1 MTGLAAE
8 IRRVVF
14 AHPLLRGIDAR
25 GQDEI
30 AAVARVRHLQAG
42 DVVFR
47 RGEDGDMVF
56 VVVSGQVELSAV
68 RRGDE
73 RASVVRVAGPSDTFG
88 EDALLAVGAPRR
100 ISATAAAAAV
110 VAQLPVSLL
119 WRGAGRAGAAALAQR
134 EMRLWRRR
142 ATADLLATMA
152 ATRDLPEAERE
163 LLLDAVVHVTR
174 DRGETIYAAGDAPDG
189 LYLVVDGL
197 VQLQEAGDEAVGVR
211 AYLLP
216 GDGFGDEDAL
226 AGQPRMLSAVAMGKS
241 RLLLLPTEPLRTAVD
256 RNPRVLQRLRRI
268 ETDRAG
274 QQAAIMAEADAR
286 STQHVFHDLYR
297 MQIARSLL
305 VIDQQSCVRCGH
317 CAWACADVH
326 DGVARLVR
334 RGDKVLTTV
343 GGVEQSLLVV
353 NSCQHCKNPSCMID
367 CPTGAIG
374 RDPGGEVFIRDD
386 LCTGCGNCAKA
397 CPWENIRM
405 APRAK
410 PGTGPSAT
418 ATSLATKCD
427 LCRDYTGPACVQAC
441 PTSAIT
447 RLDPNRDVAEIA
459 ALGGVRARPG
469 RGGLPW
475 GSALVAGAGVAAAGA
490 TVYAW
495 RLQSAGQLRPG
506 TGDGWWAGVIAAIAI
521 GWLLSY
527 AIPKRVIRLWL
538 RRRPKGRRRQQVA
551 DTPPPRSKVRPW
563 YLLHLCVGLV
573 AIVGVVAHAGA
584 RMPAD
589 PSGSLHAAFWLV
601 TGLGLLSA
609 LSYRVVPRT
618 LARLERVGALPE
630 DLPAQRDELV
640 DALYRRASGQ
650 DARTKQVV
658 AQVLVP
664 YTRSLLGPLALLVSG
679 RSLAQERRRLATRI
693 GGDAALPPA
702 LHDMVRTVVQLRAW
716 PLRVGLSALLRV
728 FTPLHV
734 LSTGLL
740 VALLAVHIAVMGG
753 GP

>member
-1 MTGLAAE
+1 MTGLAADV
-8 IRRVVF
+8 RRVVF

-30 AAVARVRHLQAG
+30 AAAARVRQLQPG

-47 RGEDGDMVF
+47 RGDDGDAVF
-56 VVVSGQVELSAV
+56 VVVAGHVELSAV

-73 RASVVRVAGPSDTFG
+73 RVSVVRTAATSDTFG
-88 EDALLAVGAPRR
+88 EDALLADGAPRR
-100 ISATAAAAAV
+100 MTATAATSATI
-110 VAQLPVSLL
+110 AQLPVGLL
-119 WRGAGRAGAAALAQR
+119 WRGAGRAGAAALAER

-152 ATRDLPEAERE
+152 ATRELPESERE

-174 DRGETIYAAGDAPDG
+174 DRGETIYAAGDASDG

-197 VQLQEAGDEAVGVR
+197 VQLQQAAADAIGVR

-226 AGQPRMLSAVAMGKS
+226 AGLPRTLSAVAMGKS
-241 RLLLLPTEPLRTAVD
+241 RLLLLPTAALRTAVD

-268 ETDRAG
+268 ETDREG

-343 GGVEQSLLVV
+343 GEVEQSLLVV
-353 NSCQHCKNPSCMID
+353 NSCQHCKNPACMID

-405 APRAK
+405 APRHR
-410 PGTGPSAT
+410 PGSGPSAT
-418 ATSLATKCD
+418 ATHLATKCD

-459 ALGGVRARPG
+459 ALGGGTAQ
-469 RGGLPW
+469 GGPRRLSW
-475 GSALVAGAGVAAAGA
+475 GGGLVAGAAVASAGA

-495 RLQSAGQLRPG
+495 RLQAAGQLQPG
-506 TGDGWWAGVIAAIAI
+506 QGDGWWAGVVAAIAI
-521 GWLLSY
+521 GWLLTY
-527 AIPKRVIRLWL
+527 AIPKRVVRLWL
-538 RRRPKGRRRQQVA
+538 RRRPKGRRGHA
-551 DTPPPRSKVRPW
+551 DADRSVPRSKVRPW

-601 TGLGLLSA
+601 TALGLA
-609 LSYRVVPRT
+609 AAAVYRLVPRT

-630 DLPAQRDELV
+630 DLPAQREGLV
-640 DALYRRASGQ
+640 DEMYRRASGQ
-650 DARTKQVV
+650 DARTKRVV
-658 AQVLVP
+658 AEVLVP
-664 YTRSLLGPLALLVSG
+664 YTRALSGPLALLLSG
-679 RSLAQERRRLATRI
+679 RSLAQERRRLARRI
-693 GGDAALPPA
+693 GGETPLSPA
-702 LHDMVRTVVQLRAW
+702 LHDLVRTVVELRAW
-716 PLRVGLSALLRV
+716 PLRVGLSGLLRV

-734 LSTGLL
+734 LATGLL
-740 VALLAVHIAVMGG
+740 VALLAVHVAVMGG